1 MRKISANCL
10 IIAFLALL
18 VLGCEK
24 NAIPE
29 VTEPVAED
37 MSYVKFFFHAED
49 APNAG
54 FFFNDEKVT
63 AENSSGED
71 QEQALDYTSVY
82 PSNAYAVIPS
92 GSGELEVRTLEA
104 QNLAS
109 TSITTEAQNHY
120 SAYLV
125 GTSENY
131 DIAFIED
138 NLPEPNHDLIYWRF
152 VNTMANIPFSVDVY
166 AIRAAVPATENSP
179 AEDARVISLGQG
191 IPYKSS
197 GEYTE
202 LAPGS
207 YTFKVFPSG
216 TDYDPQESESFLE
229 HGLTL
234 ASLGRVYT
242 TQIRGTYTEDPG
254 SSHIDYWRDR

>member
-1 MRKISANCL
+1 
-10 IIAFLALL
+10 
-18 VLGCEK
+18 
-24 NAIPE
+24 
-29 VTEPVAED
+29 

-54 FFFNDEKVT
+54 FFFNDAKVT

-71 QEQALDYTSVY
+71 EEQALDYTSVY

-92 GSGELEVRTLEA
+92 GNGELKVNTLEEE
-104 QNLAS
+104 NLAS
-109 TSITTEAQNHY
+109 TDITTETQKHY

-125 GTSENY
+125 GTSEDY

-138 NLPEPNHDLIYWRF
+138 NLPEPNHNMIYWRF
-152 VNTMANIPFSVDVY
+152 VNTMANMPFNVDVY
-166 AIRAAVPATENSP
+166 AIREAVPETENSP
-179 AEDARVISLGQG
+179 AEDAQVISLGQS
-191 IPYKSS
+191 ISYKSA

-202 LAPGS
+202 LPSGS

-242 TQIRGTYTEDPG
+242 TQIRGTYSEDPS